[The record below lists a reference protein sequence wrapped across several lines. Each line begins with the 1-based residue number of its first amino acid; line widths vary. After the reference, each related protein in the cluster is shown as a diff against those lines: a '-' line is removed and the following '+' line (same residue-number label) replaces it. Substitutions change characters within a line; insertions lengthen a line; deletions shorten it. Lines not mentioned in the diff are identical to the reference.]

1 MAGASPSTYGVPT
14 MQYLHDNPRSPIKS
28 FGLGWKAL
36 FVGFLSI
43 FLSIVVSILLVG
55 AIESYLL

>member
-1 MAGASPSTYGVPT
+1 